1 MRNYLSIKP
10 KSQCILRSTLW
21 LLLALGTVMMVSCRH
36 GEARIEHEALNAER
50 AGLPVLDANNVS
62 TLISD
67 SGITRY
73 RINADRWQI
82 YDKATPP
89 YWNFERGIYIEK
101 FDENL
106 YVNASLRSDFAQYDE
121 EAQIWRLEGN
131 VYAVN
136 QEGEVF
142 ETPLLFW
149 NQKSERVYS
158 DSAIRITREASI
170 IEGIGFE
177 SNQEMT
183 KYTIKSP
190 TGVFPIKDD

>member
-1 MRNYLSIKP
+1 MLVFLS
-10 KSQCILRSTLW
+10 
-21 LLLALGTVMMVSCRH
+21 LLSVSCRR
-36 GEARIEHEALNAER
+36 GEMKIEREALQADR
-50 AGLPVLDANNVS
+50 SQVPILDANEVS

-73 RINADRWQI
+73 RINAERWQI
-82 YDKATPP
+82 FDKADPP
-89 YWNFERGIYIEK
+89 YWNFEQGIYIEK
-101 FDENL
+101 FDEDLN
-106 YVNASLRSDFAQYDE
+106 VNASLRSDYAQYDE

-136 QEGEVF
+136 QEGEIF

-149 NQKSERVYS
+149 NQKTERVYS
-158 DSAIRITREASI
+158 DSAIRITRELSI

-183 KYTIKSP
+183 KYTIKNP
-190 TGVFPIKDD
+190 TGVFPIKE

>member
-1 MRNYLSIKP
+1 MQINPSTKHN
-10 KSQCILRSTLW
+10 SQCVFRNTLGIV
-21 LLLALGTVMMVSCRH
+21 LVFLSVFAVSCRR
-36 GEARIEHEALNAER
+36 GEMKIEREALQADR
-50 AGLPVLDANNVS
+50 SQVPILDANEVS

-73 RINADRWQI
+73 RINAAHWQI

-89 YWNFERGIYIEK
+89 YWDFKQGIYIEK

-106 YVNASLRSDFAQYDE
+106 EVNASLRSDYAQYDE

-149 NQKSERVYS
+149 NQKTERVYS
-158 DSAIRITREASI
+158 DSAIRITRELSI

-183 KYTIKSP
+183 KYTIKNP
-190 TGVFPIKDD
+190 TGVFPIKE

>member
-1 MRNYLSIKP
+1 MLLKSSTRHNAQCVFRNTLCVVLCFLSI
-10 KSQCILRSTLW
+10 
-21 LLLALGTVMMVSCRH
+21 LAVSCHR
-36 GEARIEHEALNAER
+36 GEVKIEREALQADR
-50 AGLPVLDANNVS
+50 SQVPILDANEVS

-73 RINADRWQI
+73 RINAERWQI
-82 YDKATPP
+82 FDKADPP
-89 YWNFERGIYIEK
+89 YWNFEQGIYIEK
-101 FDENL
+101 FDEDLN
-106 YVNASLRSDFAQYDE
+106 VNASLRSDYAQYDE
-121 EAQIWRLEGN
+121 TAQIWRLEGN

-149 NQKSERVYS
+149 NQKTERVYS
-158 DSAIRITREASI
+158 DSAIRITRELSI

-183 KYTIKSP
+183 KYTIKNP
-190 TGVFPIKDD
+190 TGVFPIKE

>member
-1 MRNYLSIKP
+1 M
-10 KSQCILRSTLW
+10 
-21 LLLALGTVMMVSCRH
+21 
-36 GEARIEHEALNAER
+36 RIEHEALNADR
-50 AGLPVLDANNVS
+50 AGLPILDANDVS

-82 YDKATPP
+82 FDKATPP

-101 FDENL
+101 FDEQLN
-106 YVNASLRSDFAQYDE
+106 VNASLRSDYAQYDE
-121 EAQIWRLEGN
+121 ESQIWRLEGN

-149 NQKSERVYS
+149 NQKTERVYS
-158 DSAIRITREASI
+158 DSAIRITRESSI
-170 IEGIGFE
+170 IEGVGFE

-183 KYTIKSP
+183 KYTIRKP
-190 TGVFPIKDD
+190 TGVFPVRD

>member
-1 MRNYLSIKP
+1 MRNLQTTRHNIQCVAHNALCVVLSFF
-10 KSQCILRSTLW
+10 LFF
-21 LLLALGTVMMVSCRH
+21 AVSCRRN
-36 GEARIEHEALNAER
+36 EVRIEHEALNADR
-50 AGLPVLDANNVS
+50 AGLPILDANDVS

-82 YDKATPP
+82 FDKATPP

-101 FDENL
+101 FDELLN
-106 YVNASLRSDFAQYDE
+106 VNASLRSDYAQYDE

-149 NQKSERVYS
+149 NQKTERVYS
-158 DSAIRITREASI
+158 DSAIRITRESSI
-170 IEGIGFE
+170 IEGVGFE

-183 KYTIKSP
+183 KYTIRKP
-190 TGVFPIKDD
+190 TGVFPVRD